1 MIGLNSICYCH
12 TLKMTAV
19 KDYGLSPLP
28 LLHSFKRGL
37 NSKYFFSLQM
47 VITIHDNC
55 KMGHIHSSANV
66 LCIFSLHVKHIL
78 LLPISSK

>member
-55 KMGHIHSSANV
+55 KMGTHPFFCQCFMHFFSA
-66 LCIFSLHVKHIL
+66 C
-78 LLPISSK
+78 